1 LMKPEITPSV
11 TQTITFRK
19 GQEKKKVSKASSKR
33 CPSGLRCRPG
43 KSVLAYTQPGVRIS
57 PAPPLLNENESVDL
71 LMEKSRGFFVEKK
84 AAPKRQS
91 NTQTVTFLS
100 VREAAEKTGKTRK
113 TILAWCHS
121 GKLPA
126 TAIDYGQKLTFKIP
140 PSALELIEHEKIK
153 ATTQKE
159 KAPKGSDNH
168 KILIP
173 NWIRAMQKGLIAGK
187 AFSPLTVIDY
197 QRHVQ
202 EYFAQHKMLT
212 VKAVKCELTKCAV
225 EQVGRRIK
233 YHKSMVCFA
242 KFLLSEGLFEDDSLK
257 ALQSLR
263 PKTHRPPKRLVVNE
277 DELQTLVNACISPFE
292 RLLITLLAST
302 GLRAFE
308 CCAIR
313 HNDINLNEGC
323 LSVPLAKGGKARK
336 VGLSPKVLNLLTEYI
351 EATGKP
357 SDNAKLFYEAD
368 GTPSDRYA
376 IYRHIKRIGKRAGVQ
391 VTPHV
396 LRRAFVTINA
406 NKGRSLVILQRS
418 CGHSSI
424 KTTMSYCRTSEQ
436 EVIEAMKGWD

>member
-1 LMKPEITPSV
+1 LL
-11 TQTITFRK
+11 RK
-19 GQEKKKVSKASSKR
+19 KR
-33 CPSGLRCRPG
+33 LP
-43 KSVLAYTQPGVRIS
+43 
-57 PAPPLLNENESVDL
+57 ND
-71 LMEKSRGFFVEKK
+71 
-84 AAPKRQS
+84 

-140 PSALELIEHEKIK
+140 PSALELIEHERVRVT
-153 ATTQKE
+153 AQKE
-159 KAPKGSDNH
+159 KAPKGNDNH

-202 EYFAQHKMLT
+202 EYFAQHRMLT
-212 VKAVKCELTKCAV
+212 VQAVKCELMKCPV
-225 EQVGRRIK
+225 EQAGRRIK

-242 KFLLSEGLFEDDSLK
+242 KFLYSEGLCEDALLQ
-257 ALQSLR
+257 ALQRLR
-263 PKTHRPPKRLVVNE
+263 PKAHRPPKRLVVNE
-277 DELQTLVNACISPFE
+277 NELQTILNACISPFE
-292 RLLITLLAST
+292 RLLVTLLAST
-302 GLRAFE
+302 GLRASE
-308 CCAIR
+308 CAAIR
-313 HNDINLNEGC
+313 HQDIDLDSGC
-323 LSVPLAKGGKARK
+323 LSIPIAKGGKARK
-336 VGLSPKVLNLLTEYI
+336 VGLSPVLSTLLKEYEPEI
-351 EATGKP
+351 KQEG
-357 SDNAKLFYEAD
+357 NARLFYEEND
-368 GTPSDRYA
+368 KPSDRYA
-376 IYRHIKRIGKRAGVQ
+376 LYRHLKRIGKRAGVR
-391 VTPHV
+391 VTPHA